1 VVWLCVASSEAQT
14 IASVGFDDAM
24 LVAGLASCVH
34 TSACATQSTV
44 GALIEH
50 PVHVDMIAFP

>member
-1 VVWLCVASSEAQT
+1 MVWFCVASSEAQT

-24 LVAGLASCVH
+24 LEAGLASCVH